1 MLERISYNHRNECWE
16 KTHNKTNF
24 GIKVMKFPRIPGVA
38 CVCEP
43 NNRELK
49 KHVFLATSVDWNKM
63 VSFTSAA
70 NVLPSVKTSHGLEN
84 QKLAIRGNSRRT

>member
-1 MLERISYNHRNECWE
+1 MLG
-16 KTHNKTNF
+16 KNF